1 MTSSLP
7 GEKYEAAH
15 YKYIEQD
22 KANAPKI
29 YKGSFDAMMVLTPQA
44 IFSVVV

>member
-1 MTSSLP
+1 MTLSLP

-29 YKGSFDAMMVLTPQA
+29 YKGSFDAMVALTPQT
-44 IFSVVV
+44 ICSVVV